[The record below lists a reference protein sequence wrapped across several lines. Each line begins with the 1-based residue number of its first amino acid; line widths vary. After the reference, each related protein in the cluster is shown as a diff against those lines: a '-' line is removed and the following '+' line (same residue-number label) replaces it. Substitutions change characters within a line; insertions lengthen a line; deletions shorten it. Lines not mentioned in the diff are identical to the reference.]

1 MKRIM
6 TRSEVK
12 VVIVEFYVTLSHSV
26 ARRFPLGCTVYFPQK
41 IDDPILVIALNIQA
55 NLRN

>member
-1 MKRIM
+1 M